1 MTSLDSAA
9 PQDSAQTTASS
20 FQATVNTPATLGVA
34 TASPDQLGNVLVLG
48 LGGSGEA
55 VARYCL
61 ERLHTRVSS
70 VTVVDGREGK
80 PEVVARLEAA
90 GARVLTGV
98 RGVAETFDLAV
109 VSPGI
114 PHHTPLYE
122 SACACASE
130 VIGEP
135 EFAWRESPA
144 RWLAI
149 TGTNGKTTTTSLT
162 THLLNSANIPARAVG
177 NIGTV
182 VTSALDERGVNEWY
196 VAELSSFQLAGTR
209 MLHPVAAAI
218 LNVTPD
224 HLSWHGSLAE
234 YAAAKER
241 IFDNLTA
248 HDLAVVNM
256 DDETCLKMAVRLEC
270 RDVRVCELSC
280 ERIPTAPCA
289 AFRRDGVLVVR
300 LDGEE
305 HELARE
311 DELLIEGA
319 HNLQNALA
327 ASALALAAGADPV
340 VVAQALTTFE
350 PLEHRIEPCGV
361 IAGVRYVNDSKATDT
376 DAVEKAVAAFEPG
389 KVILLAGGHDKG
401 TELEEFT
408 ARVVPACKAVVCFG
422 DAGDRFSA
430 AFAAAA
436 ADADSG
442 TQVLRVAHL
451 ADALATGAQLAERGD
466 VVLLSPACSS
476 FDEFSGFEER
486 GRVFK
491 ALVEQLAAQLP
502 AEDDV
507 EGVAEPQPQAQV
519 EACEQPEAQAEVQ
532 TASATQAQ
540 PELQERS

>member
-1 MTSLDSAA
+1 MATSDTAA
-9 PQDSAQTTASS
+9 PLEQAQDTS
-20 FQATVNTPATLGVA
+20 FNATVNTPTTLGVA
-34 TASPDQLGNVLVLG
+34 TASPDQLGKVLVVG
-48 LGGSGEA
+48 LGGTGVA
-55 VARYCL
+55 VAEYCL
-61 ERLHTRVSS
+61 ERLYTRVSS
-70 VTVVDGREGK
+70 VTVVDGREGD

-90 GARVLTGV
+90 GARVLTNV
-98 RGVAETFDLAV
+98 RGVAEAFDLAV

-122 SACACASE
+122 SVRACASE

-149 TGTNGKTTTTSLT
+149 TGTNGKTTTTSLA
-162 THLLNSANIPARAVG
+162 THLLNSAGLAARAVG

-182 VTSALDERGVNEWY
+182 VTSVLDERGVDEWY

-224 HLSWHGSLAE
+224 HLSWHGSLEE

-248 HDLAVVNM
+248 HDLAVINM
-256 DDETCLKMAVRLEC
+256 DDPVCLKMSVPLEA
-270 RDVRVCELSC
+270 RGVRVCELSC
-280 ERIPTAPCA
+280 ERVPSAPCA
-289 AFRRDGVLVVR
+289 AFRREGCLVVR
-300 LDGEE
+300 IDGEE

-311 DELLIEGA
+311 EDLLIHGA
-319 HNLQNALA
+319 HNMQNALA
-327 ASALALAAGADPV
+327 ASALALAAGAPAASI
-340 VVAQALTTFE
+340 AQALTTFQ
-350 PLEHRIEPCGV
+350 PLEHRIEPCGS
-361 IAGVRYVNDSKATDT
+361 IAGVHYVNDSKATDT
-376 DAVEKAVAAFEPG
+376 DAVEKAVGAFEAG
-389 KVILLAGGHDKG
+389 RIILLAGGHDKG

-408 ARVVPACKAVVCFG
+408 GRVCPACKAVVCFG
-422 DAGDRFSA
+422 DAAERFVA

-436 ADADSG
+436 GDDGA
-442 TQVLRVAHL
+442 QVLRAEHL
-451 ADALATGAQLAERGD
+451 ADALAVGAGLAEEGD

-491 ALVEQLAAQLP
+491 ALVAQIAERAAQ
-502 AEDDV
+502 A
-507 EGVAEPQPQAQV
+507 QPQA
-519 EACEQPEAQAEVQ
+519 EAPEAQAPEAVG
-532 TASATQAQ
+532 AEAQ
-540 PELQERS
+540 PQADGQERS